1 MLSTFQS
8 PPEATSDSQ
17 QLLRKAKLSIRI
29 RAALQV
35 QQEAR
40 RAVASMLERAS
51 MSDRIKS
58 VMALLLRYET
68 LFSLPARI
76 MHETDR
82 DEYDTVSGYI
92 ALVTCIAAVNCL
104 SIKSHACSAQ
114 LCVISVSAFV

>member
-1 MLSTFQS
+1 MSTY
-8 PPEATSDSQ
+8 
-17 QLLRKAKLSIRI
+17 
-29 RAALQV
+29 AAMQV

-68 LFSLPARI
+68 LFSLPTRI

-82 DEYDTVSGYI
+82 GEYDTVS
-92 ALVTCIAAVNCL
+92 AST
-104 SIKSHACSAQ
+104 
-114 LCVISVSAFV
+114 